1 MNLDHEQFQTDFAV
15 RPILPNESDSFNE
28 VLRTSH
34 WLDSGLVGE
43 AMRYVVIE
51 NEKRWPLAGF
61 GSSGVLVKLLQ

>member
-51 NEKRWPLAGF
+51 NE
-61 GSSGVLVKLLQ
+61 